1 LGGYHNENSKKYNKL
16 GYSSVHNS
24 ISHRSN
30 SYNKTHMKVKN
41 EKVTIRCVD
50 KFTVIGQLIDND
62 YNFMSGLRWIKISTA
77 KGIVNVNTDYIISIE
92 YGN

>member
-1 LGGYHNENSKKYNKL
+1 
-16 GYSSVHNS
+16 
-24 ISHRSN
+24 
-30 SYNKTHMKVKN
+30 MKAKN

-50 KFTVIGQLIDND
+50 KFTVIGQLIDID